1 MLAFSPVDAG
11 IVILAGLV
19 KMVGR
24 DGEVKITMT
33 TVIAAAEF
41 AERRAKATAAARERG
56 LKGLLVC
63 SRGGGTTDRYGDV
76 MYLTNFYTAFPYI
89 PDRAPDWTARAHAFV
104 LLPVDG
110 ADALIADMAVEADAH
125 VPIDDIVVA
134 ADMIEALVRELK
146 ARGMAEGEVG
156 IVGADVLSWSAHQA
170 LARELPAL
178 SPIDAG
184 DILETLRLVKSP
196 GEIVLLRHSSAVGS
210 RATDAMIEAAK
221 PGVTHGEVMLA
232 GLGVLVPA
240 GGLLYNS
247 FMSSGRGGVNAAAV
261 GGVFP
266 TYGADEPL
274 SDGQW
279 FHVGL
284 SGVVGGYYFDHA
296 RSVSIGD
303 PTPQQIEAY
312 EAPIAAV
319 QAGIA
324 AIVPGATASD
334 VAIAGRRALEAR
346 GFELEGRFQGFG
358 HGIGLGWDA
367 PWLIPNDHT
376 PLVPGMVLCVERS
389 VRHNGYYGDFEET
402 VLVTDA
408 GAELLTDA
416 VVRRW

>member
-1 MLAFSPVDAG
+1 MAIEISA
-11 IVILAGLV
+11 
-19 KMVGR
+19 
-24 DGEVKITMT
+24 T
-33 TVIAAAEF
+33 EF
-41 AERRAKATAAARERG
+41 AERRTKATAQARERG

-110 ADALIADMAVEADAH
+110 DEALVCDTAVKEDWH

-134 ADMIEALVRELK
+134 ADMIKSLVAELK
-146 ARGMAEGEVG
+146 SRGLDEGDVG
-156 IVGADVLSWSAHQA
+156 IVGADVLTWGTHQA
-170 LARELPAL
+170 IARELPDLNL
-178 SPIDAG
+178 SDAG
-184 DILETLRLVKSP
+184 DILETLRMIKSP
-196 GEIVLLRHSSAVGS
+196 GEVELLRHASRVGS
-210 RATDAMIEAAK
+210 RATDAMIEAAQ
-221 PGVTHGEVMLA
+221 PGKTHGEVMAA
-232 GLGVLVPA
+232 GLGALVPA
-240 GGLLYNS
+240 GGMLYNS
-247 FMSSGRGGVNAAAV
+247 FMSSGRGGANAASV
-261 GGVFP
+261 GGAFP
-266 TYGADEPL
+266 TYGAEEPL

-303 PTPQQIEAY
+303 ATAQQIEAY

-324 AIVPGATASD
+324 AIVPGAKASD
-334 VAIAGRRALEAR
+334 VALAGRQALEAR
-346 GFELEGRFQGFG
+346 GFELEGGFLGFG
-358 HGIGLGWDA
+358 HGVGLGWDA
-367 PWLIPNDHT
+367 PWLIPDDHT

-402 VLVTDA
+402 VLVTDT
-408 GAELLTDA
+408 GTELLTDA

>member
-1 MLAFSPVDAG
+1 MAIEISG
-11 IVILAGLV
+11 
-19 KMVGR
+19 
-24 DGEVKITMT
+24 
-33 TVIAAAEF
+33 AEF
-41 AERRAKATAAARERG
+41 AERRAKATTQARERG

-110 ADALIADMAVEADAH
+110 DEVLVCDTAVKEDWH

-134 ADMIEALVRELK
+134 PDMIKSLVAELK
-146 ARGMAEGEVG
+146 SHDLAEGDVG
-156 IVGADVLSWSAHQA
+156 IVGADVLTWGTHQA
-170 LARELPAL
+170 IARELPDLNL
-178 SPIDAG
+178 SDAG
-184 DILETLRLVKSP
+184 DILETLRMVKSP
-196 GEIVLLRHSSAVGS
+196 GEVELLRHASRVGS

-221 PGVTHGEVMLA
+221 PGVTHGEVMAA
-232 GLGVLVPA
+232 GLGALVPA
-240 GGLLYNS
+240 GGMLYNS
-247 FMSSGRGGVNAAAV
+247 FMSSGRGGANAASV
-261 GGVFP
+261 GGAFP
-266 TYGADEPL
+266 TYGAEEPL

-296 RSVSIGD
+296 RSVSIGE

-312 EAPIAAV
+312 EAPIVAV

-324 AIVPGATASD
+324 AIVPGAKASD

-346 GFELEGRFQGFG
+346 GFELEGGFLGFG
-358 HGIGLGWDA
+358 HGVGLGWDA
-367 PWLIPNDHT
+367 PWLIPDDHT
-376 PLVPGMVLCVERS
+376 PLVPSMVLCVERS

-402 VLVTDA
+402 VLVTDE
-408 GAELLTDA
+408 GTELLTDA

>member
-1 MLAFSPVDAG
+1 
-11 IVILAGLV
+11 
-19 KMVGR
+19 
-24 DGEVKITMT
+24 MT
-33 TVIAAAEF
+33 IEISAAEF
-41 AERRAKATAAARERG
+41 AERRAKATAQARERG

-110 ADALIADMAVEADAH
+110 DEVLVCDTAVKEDWH

-134 ADMIEALVRELK
+134 ADMIKSLVAELK
-146 ARGMAEGEVG
+146 ARDLAEGDVG
-156 IVGADVLSWSAHQA
+156 IVGADVLTWGTHQA
-170 LARELPAL
+170 IARELPDL
-178 SPIDAG
+178 SLSDAG
-184 DILETLRLVKSP
+184 DILETLRMVKSL
-196 GEIVLLRHSSAVGS
+196 GEVELLRHASRIGS

-221 PGVTHGEVMLA
+221 PGVTHGEVMTA
-232 GLGVLVPA
+232 GLGELVPA
-240 GGLLYNS
+240 GGMLYNS
-247 FMSSGRGGVNAAAV
+247 FMSSGRGGANAASV
-261 GGVFP
+261 GGAFP
-266 TYGADEPL
+266 TYGAEEPL

-296 RSVSIGD
+296 RSVSIGEA
-303 PTPQQIEAY
+303 TAQQIEAY

-324 AIVPGATASD
+324 AIVPGAKASD

-346 GFELEGRFQGFG
+346 GFELEGGFLGFG
-358 HGIGLGWDA
+358 HGVGMGWDA
-367 PWLIPNDHT
+367 PWLIPDDHT

-402 VLVTDA
+402 VLVTDT
-408 GAELLTDA
+408 GTELLTDA
-416 VVRRW
+416 VIRRW